1 MKRTEKE
8 QAVGVLSER
17 LQKAQAIILAEYR
30 GLKVSELT
38 EIRRE
43 VKKTSAD
50 LHVVKNRLAKRV
62 MEGGGPASPS
72 LGGRAGLV
80 GHLKGP
86 TAIVYT
92 EKDPVELTKVLARY
106 AETFEPFKL
115 KVGFLG
121 NQVISSLEIQALSKL
136 PSREEL
142 YARMLG
148 AMSAPATNLVRVLNA
163 IPQKL
168 AVALSEIGKRKT

>member
-1 MKRTEKE
+1 
-8 QAVGVLSER
+8 
-17 LQKAQAIILAEYR
+17 LAEYR

-50 LHVVKNRLAKRV
+50 PHVVKNRLAKRV
-62 MEGGGPASPS
+62 MEGGE
-72 LGGRAGLV
+72 RAGLV

-106 AETFEPFKL
+106 AETFERFKL
-115 KVGFLG
+115 KVGFFG
-121 NQVISSLEIQALSKL
+121 NRVISVSEIQALSRL
-136 PSREEL
+136 SSREEL